1 MRGSYVSYLK
11 QSMKNGDYSAPLKRA
26 YQVLALKASRSRGA
40 PLPGAGPLHGSIT
53 VTYRCNLKC
62 GMCYL
67 WKGPSQYG
75 LKGVGEELTNA
86 EMKKVIDDFAAL
98 GTAGIGF
105 TGGEPMLRT
114 DMIDLITYT
123 KSKGMITH
131 MSCNGFLTSNK
142 DLCKKII
149 ESGLDA
155 IGFSLDGVSAETH
168 DKVRGKEGSYERVLK
183 SIDNFI
189 GLRKELNK
197 DIKVIVVCVVSNY
210 NVDELLSLIA
220 LLKERKVDHISFMPF
235 HDIGLLGFKPENSM
249 DFRIKARNLDKLN
262 EVMDKIIDIKKSD
275 SVLENSMAYLKLF
288 KDCFAGKKWPTP
300 CYAGYG
306 TLAIG
311 AWGHI
316 YPCFPRMEAEVGK
329 GPNVRTTPLKE
340 FWTSQ
345 LAKKMRDEIRE
356 CRECYWNNQAEI
368 NLLLHGAPKEKD
380 IKTAKSIVQVQT

>member
-189 GLRKELNK
+189 ELRKELNK

>member
-114 DMIDLITYT
+114 DMLDLITYT

-189 GLRKELNK
+189 ELRKELNK

-380 IKTAKSIVQVQT
+380 IKTAKSIAQVQT

>member
-1 MRGSYVSYLK
+1 MRDSYKSYLK
-11 QSMKNGDYSAPLKRA
+11 QSMQSGDYTAPLKRA
-26 YQVLALKASRSRGA
+26 FQVLALKVSRSIGE
-40 PLPGAGPLHGSIT
+40 PLPGAGPLHGSIS

-75 LKGVGEELTNA
+75 LKGIGDELTNA
-86 EMKKVIDDFAAL
+86 EMKKVIDDFADI

-105 TGGEPMLRT
+105 SGGEPLLRT
-114 DMIDLITYT
+114 DMTELIAYT
-123 KSKGMITH
+123 KAKGMIAH
-131 MSCNGFLTSNK
+131 MSCNGFLTANK
-142 DLCKKII
+142 DLCKKVI

-168 DKVRGKEGSYERVLK
+168 DKVRGKDGSYERVLK

-189 GLRKELNK
+189 ELRKELNR
-197 DIKVIVVCVVSNY
+197 DIKIIVVCVVSNY
-210 NVDELLSLIA
+210 NVDELIDLIA
-220 LLKERKVDHISFMPF
+220 LLKAHKVDHISFMPF

-249 DFRIKARNLDKLN
+249 DFKIKARNLEKLN
-262 EVMDKIIDIKKSD
+262 AVMDKIIDMKKTD
-275 SVLENSMAYLKLF
+275 KVLENSMAYLKLF

-306 TLAIG
+306 TLCIG

-329 GPNVRTTPLKE
+329 GANVRQISVKDY
-340 FWTSQ
+340 WKSQ
-345 LAKKMRDEIRE
+345 QAKKMREEIKE

-368 NLLLHGAPKEKD
+368 NLLLHGSPKAMETVKE
-380 IKTAKSIVQVQT
+380 SIEIPT

>member
-1 MRGSYVSYLK
+1 ME
-11 QSMKNGDYSAPLKRA
+11 
-26 YQVLALKASRSRGA
+26 RSK
-40 PLPGAGPLHGSIT
+40 S
-53 VTYRCNLKC
+53 
-62 GMCYL
+62 
-67 WKGPSQYG
+67 
-75 LKGVGEELTNA
+75 
-86 EMKKVIDDFAAL
+86 
-98 GTAGIGF
+98 

-114 DMIDLITYT
+114 DMLDLITYT

-189 GLRKELNK
+189 ELRKELNK

-380 IKTAKSIVQVQT
+380 IKTAKSIAQVQT

>member
-114 DMIDLITYT
+114 DMLDLITYT

-142 DLCKKII
+142 DLCKIII

-275 SVLENSMAYLKLF
+275 PVLENSMAYLKLF

-380 IKTAKSIVQVQT
+380 IKTAKSIAQVQT

>member
-131 MSCNGFLTSNK
+131 MSCNGFLTANK
-142 DLCKKII
+142 DLCRKII

-275 SVLENSMAYLKLF
+275 PVLENSMAYLKLF

-380 IKTAKSIVQVQT
+380 IKTAKSIAQVQT

>member
-67 WKGPSQYG
+67 CKGPSQYG

-114 DMIDLITYT
+114 DMLDLITYT

-189 GLRKELNK
+189 ELRKELNK

-275 SVLENSMAYLKLF
+275 PVLENSMAYLKLF

-380 IKTAKSIVQVQT
+380 IKTAKSIAQVQT

>member
-114 DMIDLITYT
+114 DMLDLITYT

-189 GLRKELNK
+189 ELRKELNK

>member
-1 MRGSYVSYLK
+1 MRDSYISYLK
-11 QSMKNGDYSAPLKRA
+11 QSIKNGGYSAPLKRA
-26 YQVLALKASRSRGA
+26 YQVLALKVSRKLGE

-75 LKGVGEELTNA
+75 LKGIGEELNNA
-86 EMKKVIDDFAAL
+86 EMKKVIDDFAAI

-114 DMIDLITYT
+114 DMLDLITYT
-123 KSKGMITH
+123 KKKGMITH
-131 MSCNGFLTSNK
+131 MSCNGFLTANR
-142 DLCKKII
+142 DLSKKVI

-168 DKVRGKEGSYERVLK
+168 DKVRGRDGSYDRVLK
-183 SIDNFI
+183 SIDNFVE
-189 GLRKELNK
+189 LRKELKK
-197 DIKVIVVCVVSNY
+197 DIKIIVVCVVSNY
-210 NVDELLSLIA
+210 NVDELVDLIK
-220 LLKERKVDHISFMPF
+220 LLKDKRVDHISFMPF

-249 DFRIKARNLDKLN
+249 DFRIKERNLEKLN
-262 EVMDKIIDIKKSD
+262 EAMDKIIELKKTD
-275 SVLENSMAYLKLF
+275 KVIENSMAYLKLF
-288 KDCFAGKKWPTP
+288 KDCFANKKWPTP

-329 GPNVRTTPLKE
+329 GPNVRNISIKE

-345 LAKKMRDEIRE
+345 QAKKMRGEIKE

-368 NLLLHGAPKEKD
+368 NLLLHGAPKEVKD
-380 IKTAKSIVQVQT
+380 KEAVLAKT